1 MNSFQLILQDAT
13 HHQQFDNVV
22 SFVGEDASGRF
33 GIMAHHDRFITTL
46 DLGLAKFRTSDDTW
60 QYLALPG
67 AVIYFTN
74 NVLTLS
80 TRKYLLDTDYTRIS
94 QALQDE
100 LLAEEEKLQAMK
112 QSLHRMEE
120 EIYRRMWEM
129 GKPYGV

>member
-13 HHQQFDNVV
+13 HHQQVDDVI
-22 SFVGEDASGRF
+22 SFVGEDSSGRF
-33 GIMAHHDRFITTL
+33 GIMAHHERFITSL
-46 DLGLAKFRTSDDTW
+46 DLGLAKFRTVADTW

-67 AVIYFTN
+67 AVVYFADN
-74 NVLTLS
+74 ILTLS
-80 TRKYLLDTDYTRIS
+80 TRKYLLDNDYTRIS

-120 EIYRRMWEM
+120 EIFRRMWEM
-129 GKPYGV
+129 GRPYGI